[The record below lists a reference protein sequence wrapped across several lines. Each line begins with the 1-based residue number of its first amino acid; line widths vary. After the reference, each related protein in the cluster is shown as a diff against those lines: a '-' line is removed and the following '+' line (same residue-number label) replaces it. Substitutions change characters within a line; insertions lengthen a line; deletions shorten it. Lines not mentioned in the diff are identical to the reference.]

1 VWRGELPLRARRFIR
16 FALGSV
22 LATAIS
28 AGTFYLVYHLGGPAG
43 VASVCAFAG
52 GFVVNFVAGRYWAW
66 NRRSPVGLGRDAV
79 SYLAVAIGTAL
90 AAAAVTSL
98 TDHYARR
105 SSTLNTHLAV
115 VVEGAYFATYA
126 AGFLI
131 KFSVLDR
138 VVFRGEQAAP
148 VSPGPGPGPRI
159 ERTTRV

>member
-1 VWRGELPLRARRFIR
+1 MWRGEFPLRARRFIR

-22 LATAIS
+22 VATVTS
-28 AGTFYLVYHLGGPAG
+28 AGAFYVVYHLGGPAA
-43 VASVCAFAG
+43 VASVCAFAC

-66 NRRSPVGLGRDAV
+66 NRRSPAGLGRDAV

-90 AAAAVTSL
+90 TAAAVTSL

-105 SSTLNTHLAV
+105 SATLDSHLPV

-126 AGFLI
+126 AGFLV

-138 VVFRGEQAAP
+138 VVFRAEQTAP
-148 VSPGPGPGPRI
+148 VSPGGPSLR
-159 ERTTRV
+159 RTSRV

>member
-22 LATAIS
+22 LATAAS
-28 AGTFYLVYHLGGPAG
+28 AGTIYVVYRLLGAPAG
-43 VASVCAFAG
+43 VASIC
-52 GFVVNFVAGRYWAW
+52 GFVSGFLVNFVAGRFWAW

-79 SYLAVAIGTAL
+79 SYLVVAVGTAL
-90 AAAAVTSL
+90 AAFVVTTL

-105 SSTLNTHLAV
+105 SATLNTHLTV

-126 AGFLI
+126 AMFLI

-138 VVFRGEQAAP
+138 IVFRDEQVAP
-148 VSPGPGPGPRI
+148 VSPGPQLG
-159 ERTTRV
+159 RTTRV

>member
-1 VWRGELPLRARRFIR
+1 VWRGELPLRARRFVR

-22 LATAIS
+22 LATVTS
-28 AGTFYLVYHLGGPAG
+28 AGVFYLVYHLLGGPAA
-43 VASVCAFAG
+43 VASVSAFAG
-52 GFVVNFVAGRYWAW
+52 GFVVNFVAGRFWAW

-79 SYLAVAIGTAL
+79 SYLAVAICTAL

-105 SSTLNTHLAV
+105 SPTLNSHLAV

-126 AGFLI
+126 AGFLV

-138 VVFRGEQAAP
+138 VVFRGDQAAP
-148 VSPGPGPGPRI
+148 VSPGPRI
-159 ERTTRV
+159 RRTTRV